1 MPRLDEHLRSVDE
14 TYLEHMGHA
23 LSFAGNMAIG
33 TVVCLVHAIF
43 PFLFEKRGSDI
54 INHLH
59 DRMVI
64 NRHALTER
72 KRQGTDSAA
81 IGNH

>member
-1 MPRLDEHLRSVDE
+1 MPRFDEHLRSVDE

-23 LSFAGNMAIG
+23 LSFAGNLAVG
-33 TVVCLVHAIF
+33 AVVCLVHAVF

-54 INHLH
+54 VNRLY

-64 NRHALTER
+64 NRHTLKER
-72 KRQGTDSAA
+72 NRKGTDTAA
-81 IGNH
+81 ISNP